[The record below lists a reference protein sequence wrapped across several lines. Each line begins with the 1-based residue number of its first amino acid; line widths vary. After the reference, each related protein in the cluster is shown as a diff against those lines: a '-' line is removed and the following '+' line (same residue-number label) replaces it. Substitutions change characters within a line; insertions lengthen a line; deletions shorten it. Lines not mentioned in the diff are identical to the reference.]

1 MRTGCRAWALGALI
15 VASLILSNQTLLA
28 DQAPQLHVN
37 AVVKNGNVQLEL
49 ETSGPFEY
57 TTYRPSATVYV
68 IDLSGVV
75 ATDAAGV
82 HAVPSQLLKS
92 YQVISF
98 AAGNKPEVRVE
109 IQLKQ
114 GVEPR
119 LERKGSQNL
128 TLLVS
133 PADDGGAPVSSTPPP
148 APAAPAASSRA
159 VEKPAGASSPGA
171 VAGSIEQVHLAHEGG
186 ATEITISGSGPLTF
200 HALHLQ
206 DPDRLVLDFAGSQLK
221 TTENHIASDFEPVR
235 AIRLGQFTPET
246 SRIVIDLSEP
256 ARYGIT
262 AKGNTVTVTLSPRP

>member
-1 MRTGCRAWALGALI
+1 MKIVGRAWGLGALI
-15 VASLILSNQTLLA
+15 AAGLILSNQTLLA
-28 DQAPQLHVN
+28 AQAAQVHVN

-49 ETSGPFEY
+49 AASGPFEY
-57 TTYRPSATVYV
+57 TTYRPSATLYV
-68 IDLSGVV
+68 IDLSGVG
-75 ATDAAGV
+75 AADAAGIHV
-82 HAVPSQLLKS
+82 VPSSLVKS
-92 YQVISF
+92 YRVISF

-109 IQLKQ
+109 IVLKQ

-119 LERKGSQNL
+119 LQRKGSQNL

-133 PADDGGAPVSSTPPP
+133 PADDGGAPVPSTPPP
-148 APAAPAASSRA
+148 APAPAPAAATRA
-159 VEKPAGASSPGA
+159 VEKPSDAKSGKTAGA
-171 VAGSIEQVHLAHEGG
+171 IEQVHLAQDGG

-206 DPDRLVLDFAGSQLK
+206 DPDRLVLDFAGSHLN
-221 TTENHIASDFEPVR
+221 TTENHIASNFQPVH

-246 SRIVIDLSEP
+246 SRVVIDLSEP

>member
-1 MRTGCRAWALGALI
+1 MRTGWRVWELGALI

-82 HAVPSQLLKS
+82 HAVPSQLVRS

-98 AAGNKPEVRVE
+98 AAGNKPGVRVE

-133 PADDGGAPVSSTPPP
+133 PADEGGAPVPSAPPP
-148 APAAPAASSRA
+148 APASPTRT
-159 VEKPAGASSPGA
+159 VEKPPDAKSAGAPS
-171 VAGSIEQVHLAHEGG
+171 GSIEQVHLAQDGG
-186 ATEITISGSGPLTF
+186 AAEITITGSGPLKF
-200 HALHLQ
+200 H
-206 DPDRLVLDFAGSQLK
+206 
-221 TTENHIASDFEPVR
+221 
-235 AIRLGQFTPET
+235 
-246 SRIVIDLSEP
+246 
-256 ARYGIT
+256 
-262 AKGNTVTVTLSPRP
+262 

>member
-1 MRTGCRAWALGALI
+1 MRIVWRAWGLGTLI
-15 VASLILSNQTLLA
+15 AAGLILSNQTLLA
-28 DQAPQLHVN
+28 AQAPQVHVN
-37 AVVKNGNVQLEL
+37 AVVKNGNVQLEV
-49 ETSGPFEY
+49 EASGPFEY
-57 TTYRPSATVYV
+57 TTYRPSATLYV
-68 IDLSGVV
+68 IDLSGVS
-75 ATDAAGV
+75 AADAAGV
-82 HAVPSQLLKS
+82 HAVPSQLVKS
-92 YQVISF
+92 YRVISF

-109 IQLKQ
+109 ILLKQ

-128 TLLVS
+128 ILLVS
-133 PADDGGAPVSSTPPP
+133 PADEGGAPVPSTPQP
-148 APAAPAASSRA
+148 APAAAVRA
-159 VEKPAGASSPGA
+159 VEKPTDAKSPA
-171 VAGSIEQVHLAHEGG
+171 ATAGSIEQVRLAQDGG

-206 DPDRLVLDFAGSQLK
+206 NPDRLVLDFAGSHLN
-221 TTENHIASDFEPVR
+221 TTENHIASNFEPVH